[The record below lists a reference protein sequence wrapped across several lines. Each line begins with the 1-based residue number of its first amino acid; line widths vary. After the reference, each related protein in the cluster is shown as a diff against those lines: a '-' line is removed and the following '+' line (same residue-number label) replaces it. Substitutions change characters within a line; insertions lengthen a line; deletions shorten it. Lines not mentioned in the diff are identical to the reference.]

1 MPILGEQ
8 SALQAGPKS
17 QETIGGPMYGHLR
30 KSITMLAFVAASLV
44 AAGVAA
50 EAPKSSSAIRPDAP
64 DRYVVV
70 PGDTLWGI
78 AQRFTNS
85 PWRWPELWNLNRD
98 QIKNPHRIYP
108 GNVIVLDRLHGRLSI
123 LGGTSG
129 TETLRPKVRVIGSTD
144 EPISSIPA
152 SVIEPFL
159 SQPLVIEP
167 GGLDNAPTIVATQQ
181 DRVILEAGNSA
192 YVRGIGNSKEKT
204 WSVYR
209 PGGALVDP
217 DTNKTLGYEAIFL
230 GTAHVTRAG
239 DPTTVR
245 LAKVKEE
252 VGVGD
257 KLIPAGPP
265 QVVNYAPHSPSVF
278 IRGRVMSIY
287 GGVQRVGE
295 TGTGSII
302 TINRGKSDGI
312 DIGTVL
318 AVYSHGETVTD
329 TTKPKDA
336 PDAIIHLPDEPNGH
350 VFVFRVFDRVSYAL
364 VMRIVRPVKQLD
376 VVETP

>member
-1 MPILGEQ
+1 MH
-8 SALQAGPKS
+8 
-17 QETIGGPMYGHLR
+17 GHLR
-30 KSITMLAFVAASLV
+30 KSITTLAFVAASLA

-50 EAPKSSSAIRPDAP
+50 EAPKSPGAIRPDAP

-123 LGGTSG
+123 LGTAGTAGTAGTSGTSGTSG
-129 TETLRPKVRVIGSTD
+129 TETLRPRVRVIGSTD
-144 EPISSIPA
+144 EPIPSIPP

-167 GGLDNAPTIVATQQ
+167 GGLDNAPTIIATQQ

-192 YVRGIGNSKEKT
+192 YVRGLGNSQEKT
-204 WSVYR
+204 WDVYR
-209 PGGALVDP
+209 PGNALVDP
-217 DTNKTLGYEAIFL
+217 ETNKTLGYEAIFL
-230 GTAHVTRAG
+230 GTARVTRTG

-245 LAKVKEE
+245 LAKVKAE

-265 QVVNYAPHSPSVF
+265 QAVNYAPHSPSVF
-278 IRGRVMSIY
+278 IKGRVMSIY

-318 AVYSHGETVTD
+318 AVYTHGETVTD
-329 TTKPKDA
+329 TTKPKGA
-336 PDAIIHLPDEPNGH
+336 PDAQIQLPDEPNGD

-364 VMRIVRPVKQLD
+364 VMRIARPVKQLD

>member
-1 MPILGEQ
+1 
-8 SALQAGPKS
+8 
-17 QETIGGPMYGHLR
+17 MYGQLR
-30 KSITMLAFVAASLV
+30 KCITTLAFVAGSLV
-44 AAGVAA
+44 AAGVGAQT
-50 EAPKSSSAIRPDAP
+50 PTGPGVFKSDAP

-70 PGDTLWGI
+70 PGDTLWDI

-85 PWRWPELWNLNRD
+85 PWRWPELWDLNKD

-108 GNVIVLDRLHGRLSI
+108 GNVIVLDRLHGRLTI
-123 LGGTSG
+123 AGTAVGS
-129 TETLRPKVRVIGSTD
+129 EALRPRVRVLGSTD
-144 EPISSIPA
+144 APIPSIPP

-167 GGLDNAPTIVATQQ
+167 DGLDNAPTIIATQQ
-181 DRVILEAGNSA
+181 DRVILEAGNAA
-192 YVRGIGNSKEKT
+192 YVRGIGNSKERT
-204 WSVYR
+204 WNVYR
-209 PGGALVDP
+209 TGNALVDP
-217 DTNKTLGYEAIFL
+217 DTNRTLGYEAIFL
-230 GTAHVTRAG
+230 GTAQVTRSG

-245 LAKVKEE
+245 LASVKQE

-265 QVVNYAPHSPSVF
+265 QLVNYAPHSPSVF
-278 IRGRVMSIY
+278 IQGRVMSIY

-312 DIGTVL
+312 DVGTVL
-318 AVYSHGETVTD
+318 AVYSHGQTVTD
-329 TTKPKDA
+329 RSKPSNA
-336 PDAIIHLPDEPNGH
+336 PDAVIQLPDEPNGH

-364 VMRIVRPVKQLD
+364 VMRIERPVQPLD
-376 VVETP
+376 VVQTP

>member
-30 KSITMLAFVAASLV
+30 KSITMLAFVAGSLA
-44 AAGVAA
+44 AAGATA
-50 EAPKSSSAIRPDAP
+50 EAPKGSGAIKPDAP

-78 AQRFTNS
+78 AQHFTNS

-108 GNVIVLDRLHGRLSI
+108 GNVIVLDRLHGRLTI
-123 LGGTSG
+123 LGTSG
-129 TETLRPKVRVIGSTD
+129 NEALHPRIRVIGSTD
-144 EPISSIPA
+144 APIPSIPP

-159 SQPLVIEP
+159 TQSLVIEP
-167 GGLDNAPTIVATQQ
+167 GGLENAPTIVATQQ
-181 DRVILEAGNSA
+181 DRVILESGNSA
-192 YVRGIGNSKEKT
+192 YVRGIGSSKEKT
-204 WSVYR
+204 WNIYR
-209 PGGALVDP
+209 AGSALVDP
-217 DTNKTLGYEAIFL
+217 ETDRTLGYEAVFL
-230 GTAHVTRAG
+230 GTAQVTRSG
-239 DPTTVR
+239 EPTTVR
-245 LAKVKEE
+245 LANVKQE

-265 QVVNYAPHSPSVF
+265 QTVNYAPHSPSVF
-278 IRGRVMSIY
+278 ITGRVMSIY
-287 GGVQRVGE
+287 GGVQGVGE
-295 TGTGSII
+295 TGTDSII

-312 DIGTVL
+312 DVGTVL
-318 AVYSHGETVTD
+318 AVYTHGQTVTD
-329 TTKPKDA
+329 TSRPAGASDA
-336 PDAIIHLPDEPNGH
+336 RIQLPDEPNGH

-364 VMRIVRPVKQLD
+364 VMRIERPVQPLD
-376 VVETP
+376 VVQTP

>member
-1 MPILGEQ
+1 MAADA
-8 SALQAGPKS
+8 SKS
-17 QETIGGPMYGHLR
+17 TG
-30 KSITMLAFVAASLV
+30 
-44 AAGVAA
+44 
-50 EAPKSSSAIRPDAP
+50 AIKPDAP

-78 AQRFTNS
+78 AQRFTDS
-85 PWRWPELWNLNRD
+85 PWRWPDLWNLNRD

-108 GNVIVLDRLHGRLSI
+108 GNVIVLDRVHGRLTISGSESSPGASSSSGSSS
-123 LGGTSG
+123 LSG
-129 TETLRPKVRVIGSTD
+129 TEALHPRVRVLGSTD
-144 EPISSIPA
+144 APIPSIPP

-181 DRVILEAGNSA
+181 DRVILESGNSA
-192 YVRGIGNSKEKT
+192 YVRGIGSSKEKT
-204 WSVYR
+204 WNVYR
-209 PGGALVDP
+209 AGSALVDP
-217 DTNKTLGYEAIFL
+217 DTDRTLGYEAIFL
-230 GTAHVTRAG
+230 GTAQVTRAG

-245 LAKVKEE
+245 LASVKQE

-265 QVVNYAPHSPSVF
+265 QTVNYAPHSPSVF
-278 IRGRVMSIY
+278 IKGRVMSIY
-287 GGVQRVGE
+287 GGVQGVDE
-295 TGTGSII
+295 TGTGSIV

-312 DIGTVL
+312 DVGTVL
-318 AVYSHGETVTD
+318 AVYTHGQTVTD
-329 TTKPKDA
+329 TSKPTGARDA
-336 PDAIIHLPDEPNGH
+336 QIDLPDEPNGH

-364 VMRIVRPVKQLD
+364 VMRIERPVQALD

>member
-30 KSITMLAFVAASLV
+30 KSITMLAFVAGSLA

-50 EAPKSSSAIRPDAP
+50 EVPKSSSAIRPDAP

-123 LGGTSG
+123 LGTSG

-144 EPISSIPA
+144 EPIPSIPP

-167 GGLDNAPTIVATQQ
+167 GGLDNAPTIIATQQ

-230 GTAHVTRAG
+230 GTAQVTRAG

-257 KLIPAGPP
+257 KLIPAGAP

-336 PDAIIHLPDEPNGH
+336 PDAVIHLPDEPNGH